1 MELIVQTLN
10 VAGNAEIHGGII
22 QKLIVHGNCTQYGGI
37 VNQRVIMA
45 AGPTG
50 TAKAE
55 PNSAQKQDAQYTAQP
70 YTARTQGKVT
80 NEPKTARGEPRTAQ
94 KRPRPEPNSAQ
105 KEPTIIYKDK
115 IVYKEREKVVYR
127 DRLPEECEKELKELR
142 RLAKYYE
149 GYTQK
154 LEQEITKQGKRLAR
168 LNEQL
173 EKALNRERVAVM
185 SRRDAQKELER
196 IMANQWDAYRPTKE
210 EVRKFYRVVL
220 QLLDC
225 ETSY

>member
-1 MELIVQTLN
+1 MNVHGGIVQSLE
-10 VAGNAEIHGGII
+10 VAGDAIIHGGII
-22 QKLIVHGNCTQYGGI
+22 TKLIVHGNCTQHGGI
-37 VNQRVIMA
+37 VNKRVIMT
-45 AGPTG
+45 AGPTDR
-50 TAKAE
+50 TKAE
-55 PNSAQKQDAQYTAQP
+55 PNSAQPT
-70 YTARTQGKVT
+70 T
-80 NEPKTARGEPRTAQ
+80 EPRTAQ
-94 KRPRPEPNSAQ
+94 KEEPP
-105 KEPTIIYKDK
+105 EPTIIYKDK

-127 DRLPEECEKELKELR
+127 DRLPEECEKELKDLR
-142 RLAKYYE
+142 KLTRYYE

-154 LEQEITKQGKRLAR
+154 LEQEIAKQDKRIAR

-185 SRRDAQKELER
+185 SRKDAQKELER

>member
-1 MELIVQTLN
+1 MNVHGGIVQSLE
-10 VAGNAEIHGGII
+10 VAGDAIIHGGII
-22 QKLIVHGNCTQYGGI
+22 TKLIVHGNCTQHGGI

-45 AGPTG
+45 AGPTD

-55 PNSAQKQDAQYTAQP
+55 PNSAQKQDVPYTAQ
-70 YTARTQGKVT
+70 TQGKPIT
-80 NEPKTARGEPRTAQ
+80 EPKTARGEPRTAQ
-94 KRPRPEPNSAQ
+94 KEEPP
-105 KEPTIIYKDK
+105 KPTIIYKDK

-127 DRLPEECEKELKELR
+127 DRLPEECEKELKDLR
-142 RLAKYYE
+142 KLTRYYE

-154 LEQEITKQGKRLAR
+154 LELEIAKQDKRISR

-185 SRRDAQKELER
+185 SRKDAQKELER

-210 EVRKFYRVVL
+210 EVRRYYNVL
-220 QLLDC
+220 LALLDC
-225 ETSY
+225 ENTY

>member
-1 MELIVQTLN
+1 MNIHGGIVQSLE
-10 VAGNAEIHGGII
+10 VAGDAIIHGGII
-22 QKLIVHGNCTQYGGI
+22 TKLIVHGNCTQHGGI

-45 AGPTG
+45 AGPTD

-55 PNSAQKQDAQYTAQP
+55 PNSAQPT
-70 YTARTQGKVT
+70 T
-80 NEPKTARGEPRTAQ
+80 EPRTAQ
-94 KRPRPEPNSAQ
+94 KEEPP
-105 KEPTIIYKDK
+105 EPTIIYKDK

-142 RLAKYYE
+142 KLTRYYE

-154 LEQEITKQGKRLAR
+154 LEEEIAKQDKRIAR

-185 SRRDAQKELER
+185 SRKDAQKELER

-210 EVRKFYRVVL
+210 EVRRYYNVL
-220 QLLDC
+220 LALLDC
-225 ETSY
+225 ETTY

>member
-1 MELIVQTLN
+1 MNVHGGIVQSLE
-10 VAGNAEIHGGII
+10 VAGDAIIHGGII
-22 QKLIVHGNCTQYGGI
+22 TKLVVHGNCIQHGGI
-37 VNQRVIMA
+37 VNKRVIMA
-45 AGPTG
+45 AGPTD

-55 PNSAQKQDAQYTAQP
+55 PNSAQKQDAPYTAQ
-70 YTARTQGKVT
+70 TQSKPIT
-80 NEPKTARGEPRTAQ
+80 EPKMARGEPRTAQ
-94 KRPRPEPNSAQ
+94 KEEPP
-105 KEPTIIYKDK
+105 EPTIIYKDK

-142 RLAKYYE
+142 KLTRYYE

-154 LEQEITKQGKRLAR
+154 LEEKIIKQDKRLAR

-185 SRRDAQKELER
+185 SRKDAQKELER

-210 EVRKFYRVVL
+210 EVRRYYNVL
-220 QLLDC
+220 LALLDC
-225 ETSY
+225 ETTY

>member
-1 MELIVQTLN
+1 MNVHGGIVQSLE
-10 VAGNAEIHGGII
+10 VAGDAIIHGGII

-45 AGPTG
+45 AGTTA

-55 PNSAQKQDAQYTAQP
+55 PNSAQPT
-70 YTARTQGKVT
+70 T
-80 NEPKTARGEPRTAQ
+80 EPRTAQ
-94 KRPRPEPNSAQ
+94 KNEPQ
-105 KEPTIIYKDK
+105 EPTIIYKDK

-142 RLAKYYE
+142 KLTRYYE
-149 GYTQK
+149 GYAQK
-154 LEQEITKQGKRLAR
+154 LEQEIAKQDNRISR

-185 SRRDAQKELER
+185 SRKDAQKELER

-210 EVRKFYRVVL
+210 EVRRYYNVL
-220 QLLDC
+220 LALLDC
-225 ETSY
+225 ENTY